1 MENDLT
7 VRCPECGGMLR
18 FMHVWN
24 EGINEKVLISQC
36 TQCRAHFKEVYKID
50 EILDEP
56 IVLEPITRYFFG

>member
-7 VRCPECGGMLR
+7 VRCPECGGQLR
-18 FMHVWN
+18 FMHVWD

-36 TQCRAHFKEVYKID
+36 THCRAHFKEVYKID
-50 EILDEP
+50 EILNEP